1 MAGFTIPNS
10 PDTDKS
16 VLDQAEPDRVD
27 FEILGNRRKGV
38 VSGAGVSVASG
49 NNVAVASGV
58 IQYEGVDY
66 ALTANATFAL
76 TAASSTNNRFD
87 LVVAR
92 YASSAVTIQYVTGTA
107 SSTNPMFPVL
117 QAADIVL
124 AAVLRRANQSIIG
137 NDIID
142 KRAFCPNATPVL
154 NTLASIDIAGGT
166 DINAALADV
175 DLFIVD
181 DGANGTNRKSAMS
194 RIAAYIFA
202 KVSGDATTTSAG
214 ALTIASDAVTTAKIL
229 DSNVTTAKIASDAV
243 TTAKI
248 LDSNVTTAKI
258 ASDAVTTAKIL
269 DANVTAAKLA
279 ATAVTP
285 GSYTT
290 ANITVDQQG
299 RLTAAATGTAALGG
313 DSDQIVLGAAI
324 FG

>member
-107 SSTNPMFPVL
+107 SSTNPMFPTL

-142 KRAFCPNATPVL
+142 KRAFCPNATPIL
-154 NTLASIDIAGGT
+154 NVLASIDIVGGT
-166 DINAALADV
+166 DINAALSDV
-175 DLFIVD
+175 DLFVVD
-181 DGANGTNRKSAMS
+181 DGANGTIRKSAVS

-248 LDSNVTTAKI
+248 LN
-258 ASDAVTTAKIL
+258 
-269 DANVTAAKLA
+269 ANVTAEKLA
-279 ATAVTP
+279 NTAVTA

-299 RLTAAATGTAALGG
+299 RITAAATGTAALGG